1 MGMLRSMVTNL
12 LLVLALS
19 YLGIVTYLYLSQGR
33 MLFLANLPSRVVAA
47 TPADIGLAFDPLS
60 IDTADTADGETLDGW
75 YVPAKTPRGTLLF
88 FHGNAGNIS
97 HRLDSIAIFHR
108 LGLNVLIFDYRGYGR
123 STGKPSEQG
132 TYRDAEAA
140 WRHLVDQRGI
150 PSREI
155 LLFGRSLGGA
165 VATWLAGRVEPAGLI
180 VESSFSSVPDMA
192 AELYP
197 WLPVR
202 WLARISYDSKGR
214 IGEVNTPVLIVH
226 STADEIIP
234 FHHGQALFEAATE
247 PKTMLEISGGHN
259 DGFLVSREK
268 YQLGIYRFLDQVFK
282 AP

>member
-1 MGMLRSMVTNL
+1 MVTNL

>member
-140 WRHLVDQRGI
+140 WRHLVGQRGI

-165 VATWLAGRVEPAGLI
+165 VATWLATRVEPAGLI

-202 WLARISYDSKGR
+202 WLARISYDSKVR
-214 IGEVNTPVLIVH
+214 IGEVQVPVLIVH
-226 STADEIIP
+226 SAEDEIIP

-268 YQLGIYRFLDQVFK
+268 YQLEIYRFLDQVFK

>member
-1 MGMLRSMVTNL
+1 MVANL

-19 YLGIVTYLYLSQGR
+19 YLGIVAYLYLSQGR
-33 MLFLANLPSRVVAA
+33 MLFLANLPSRAVAA

-60 IDTADTADGETLDGW
+60 IETADGETLDGW
-75 YVPAKTPRGTLLF
+75 YVSAKNPRGTLLF
-88 FHGNAGNIS
+88 FHGNAGNIA
-97 HRLDSIAIFHR
+97 HRLDSIAIFHG

-132 TYRDAEAA
+132 TYRDAESA
-140 WRHLVDQRGI
+140 WRYLVEQRGI
-150 PSREI
+150 PAGEI

-165 VATWLAGRVEPAGLI
+165 VATCLATRVEPAGLI

-192 AELYP
+192 GELYP

-214 IGEVNTPVLIVH
+214 IGEVQAPVLIVH
-226 STADEIIP
+226 SAEDEIIP

-247 PKTMLEISGGHN
+247 PKTMLKISGGHN
-259 DGFLVSREK
+259 EGFLLSRES
-268 YQLGIYRFLDQVFK
+268 YQRGIQAFLDMVFK
-282 AP
+282 MP